1 MTIFYLRRSP
11 IDRRESDNVREAF
24 DLDYFKDV
32 EREKHDYVE
41 RRSLGERRSDWVRV
55 SMWSSVYIGKK

>member
-1 MTIFYLRRSP
+1 MTIFHLRRST

-32 EREKHDYVE
+32 KREKRDSVE

-55 SMWSSVYIGKK
+55 SNWSSVYIGKK